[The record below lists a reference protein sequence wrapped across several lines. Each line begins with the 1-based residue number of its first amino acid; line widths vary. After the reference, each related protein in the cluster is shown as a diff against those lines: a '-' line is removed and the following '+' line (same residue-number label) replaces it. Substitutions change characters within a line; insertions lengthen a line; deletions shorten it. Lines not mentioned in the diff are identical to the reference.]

1 MPRITT
7 AGSGHLPLPLFEG
20 MTRKR
25 RAAKLALFPFVS
37 VWCHRFRSFTAFV
50 GGCAALVLFSSCI
63 ASDAVPSGA
72 SSLLV
77 EDTAEYGR
85 APVGDGE
92 EAAAGTGA
100 TRAPASGVGVGL
112 PAVPVAEATAR
123 PGRGCSPR
131 LPYVFRVSGTSPAAA
146 SIEISRAA
154 FGCAREVGLAFA
166 DDRAAI
172 SALASRGVQGPL
184 LLAGSGFSAALMNEI
199 ERLEPERIV
208 TSGIDERLLRY
219 ALPGFA
225 VEQLPV
231 ADGADSHP
239 GGFGFPAEGASY
251 RRVWIVG
258 DDGSAEPLAAVA
270 DQVGVGVVAATGDLR
285 ALPPSARD
293 TISGAAVVEVLAD
306 LGEDAAWQLDVVRRG
321 DELPGGGLLLFGA
334 DAASPVRRLLAVYG
348 HPSTSVL
355 GVLGEQG
362 PQETVER
369 LREIAEG
376 YEADGLA
383 VLPAFEIIATVASAG
398 AGADGDYSNETAKDA
413 IRPWVK
419 AAAANGAYVVLD
431 LQPGRS
437 DFLSQAKIYEEF
449 LALPHV
455 GLALDPEWRLKPHQV
470 HLAQIGTVD
479 AAEINRVSEWLAG
492 LVRRHSLPQK
502 LLAIHQFRHS
512 MITDREQINTPP
524 ELAVVIH
531 MDGQGSQSA
540 KYSTWN
546 ALTGQDD
553 ADRYFWGWKNFYDED
568 APIATPT
575 QVLELS
581 PTPVF
586 VSFQ

>member
-1 MPRITT
+1 
-7 AGSGHLPLPLFEG
+7 
-20 MTRKR
+20 MTLKR
-25 RAAKLALFPFVS
+25 QAAKLALLLLMSAWCRRFPRFVAS
-37 VWCHRFRSFTAFV
+37 IAV
-50 GGCAALVLFSSCI
+50 CAALLLLPSCL
-63 ASDAVPSGA
+63 ASDAAPGDAAPRRSVTPIVADGAAMPGTGLSAIGA
-72 SSLLV
+72 SES
-77 EDTAEYGR
+77 
-85 APVGDGE
+85 VG
-92 EAAAGTGA
+92 AGLNAGS
-100 TRAPASGVGVGL
+100 PL
-112 PAVPVAEATAR
+112 VAESNVGPQSQSTPEGAVSDAR
-123 PGRGCSPR
+123 DQGCPPR
-131 LPYVFRVSGTSPAAA
+131 LPDGFRVSDMSPAAA
-146 SIEISRAA
+146 SLEFSRTA
-154 FGCAREVGLAFA
+154 FACARELGLAFA
-166 DDRAAI
+166 SNPAAV
-172 SALASRGVQGPL
+172 SALASRGVEGPL
-184 LLAGSGFSAALMNEI
+184 LLLADTGFDATMVQEI

-208 TSGIDERLLRY
+208 AAGITERHLRY

-225 VEQLPV
+225 IERLPV
-231 ADGADSHP
+231 TYSTDPTPVGTAFFAQ
-239 GGFGFPAEGASY
+239 GGPY
-251 RRVWIVG
+251 HQVWIIG
-258 DDGSAEPLAAVA
+258 DDGSSEPLTAVA
-270 DQVGVGVVAATGDLR
+270 RQVGVGVVAATGDLR
-285 ALPPSARD
+285 ALPSSARD
-293 TISGAAVVEVLAD
+293 AISGAAVVEVLAD
-306 LGEDAAWQLDVVRRG
+306 LGEDAAWQLEVVRRG
-321 DELPGGGLLLFGA
+321 GELPGGGLLLFGV
-334 DAASPVRRLLAVYG
+334 DAANPVRRLLAAYG
-348 HPSTSVL
+348 HPSTSAL

-369 LREIAEG
+369 LQAIAED

-413 IRPWVK
+413 IRPWVE
-419 AAAANGAYVVLD
+419 AAAANGTYVVLD

-502 LLAIHQFRHS
+502 LLVIHQFHHS
-512 MITDREQINTPP
+512 MIADREQINTPS

-568 APIATPT
+568 TPVATPT

-581 PTPVF
+581 PLPVF